1 MNDSPFSPTFGS
13 WPAVLAGRSDLEQ
26 QLNSAFNSGPRD
38 PWYTTLIIGN
48 RGTGKT
54 VALSLAEDIAARN
67 GYHSVYLYGH
77 PGLPERLVSQLEK
90 LEGEPPRRTTR
101 HSATIGLPGG
111 VARYTASTEAPQPKS
126 AQTAGLLDAMASAVQ
141 RVTKAGASGILIAID
156 EIHDAEPPELQNLGG
171 AIQEVTRRNQ
181 LPIAFVGA
189 GLPSVDDLVLDTKG
203 TTFLERCARY
213 DTGPLNP
220 KDTAM
225 ALEQPFIDAGI
236 DYVKT
241 GMDAAIEATNGNP
254 FAIQFV
260 GHEIWIAHPDKA
272 AKVSK
277 ATFAEATERALEA
290 MARQIVQPIWK
301 RLSEKDQLFMIA
313 AAHHDEVDVPVREIS
328 RMTGQTPNSTNLYR
342 SRLIKAGVI
351 RASGR
356 GKITIVHTAMRRWIR
371 RNQEPSARMQSGST
385 STRSPN

>member
-1 MNDSPFSPTFGS
+1 M
-13 WPAVLAGRSDLEQ
+13 LAGRSDFEQ
-26 QLNSAFNSGPRD
+26 QLNSALNSGPRD
-38 PWYTTLIIGN
+38 PWYTTLIVGN

-67 GYHSVYLYGH
+67 GYHSIYLYGH
-77 PGLPERLVSQLEK
+77 PGMPERLISQLK
-90 LEGEPPRRTTR
+90 SLEGKPPKRAVK

-111 VARYTASTEAPQPKS
+111 VARYTVSVEPSEPKP
-126 AQTAGLLDAMASAVQ
+126 AQTTGLLDAMAAAAQ
-141 RVTKAGASGILIAID
+141 RVTKAGADGILIAID
-156 EIHDAEPPELQNLGG
+156 EIHDAEPAELQNLGG
-171 AIQEVTRRNQ
+171 AVQELTRRNQ

-220 KDTAM
+220 KDTAL
-225 ALEQPFIDAGI
+225 ALEQPFLDVGVP
-236 DYVKT
+236 YVKS
-241 GMDAAIEATNGNP
+241 GMRAAIDATNGNP
-254 FAIQFV
+254 FAIQFI

-272 AKVSK
+272 TKVST
-277 ATFAEATERALEA
+277 ATFTNATDRALEA

-328 RMTGQTPNSTNLYR
+328 QLTGQTPNSTNLYR

-351 RASGR
+351 RAAGR
-356 GKITIVHTAMRRWIR
+356 GKITIIHSAMRQWIR
-371 RNQEPSARMQSGST
+371 HNQQP
-385 STRSPN
+385 